1 MEPKETE
8 FNFTERTSNRQN
20 FDKRL
25 IRYIVGQVEQG
36 VPRRDLIL
44 EYGMGKGTLIEWL
57 KKYGSSGAGKRVYTP
72 SEKRSVVRA
81 VAAGMSA
88 RQAHITFNISSASLV
103 RYWVREFKEEN
114 AELSTSKSIEVAKK
128 TAATPEELELKA
140 MKKALEEAN
149 LKIRALDTMIDIAE
163 EQLKIDIRKKSGA
176 RQSSK

>member
-1 MEPKETE
+1 METKETE
-8 FNFTERTSNRQN
+8 FNFTERTSKRQN

-25 IRYIVGQVEQG
+25 IMYIVGLVEQG
-36 VPRRDLIL
+36 VPRWDLIL
-44 EYGMGKGTLIEWL
+44 EYGMVKGTLTEWL
-57 KKYGSSGAGKRVYTP
+57 KKYGSQGAGKRVYTP

-103 RYWVREFKEEN
+103 RYWVREFKEEDT
-114 AELSTSKSIEVAKK
+114 ELSTFKSIEVAKK
-128 TAATPEELELKA
+128 TAETPEESDLKA
-140 MKKALEEAN
+140 IKKALEEAN